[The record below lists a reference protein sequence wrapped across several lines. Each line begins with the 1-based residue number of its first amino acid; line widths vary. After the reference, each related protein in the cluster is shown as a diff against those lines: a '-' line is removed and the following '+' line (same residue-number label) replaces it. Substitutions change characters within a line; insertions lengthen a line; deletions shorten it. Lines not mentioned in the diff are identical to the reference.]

1 MASGAG
7 SLNIPGLVIQ
17 SHQHP
22 GSQPSLGST
31 RPAGPGGGGTQ
42 HSPAPPSAWHF
53 RSESRLA
60 VKLLTCTST
69 FWPTNACHIPGNAG
83 IVVPTLQIS
92 PPRLPEETPSAS
104 HARQW
109 HGWAWAPGPDAH
121 FPSAARRHLRPASL
135 SPHKGTKKLSSVS
148 RAASPPLPSV
158 QALPCPPSART
169 ALPTGNPPTWVTS
182 PFRPGVVLA
191 DWVLSVAEAVC
202 PQGLG
207 QGVGDTLARSQHCD
221 LGRMQGGGADSPPR
235 GQRGPW
241 VWKQDQTAPRLET
254 WEAVGPGLAR
264 GTAQVR
270 AAGAQEHTGL
280 AEQGAASQNGGP
292 LLVFG
297 QK

>member
-7 SLNIPGLVIQ
+7 SLNILGLVIQ
-17 SHQHP
+17 SHQHL

-42 HSPAPPSAWHF
+42 HSPTPPSVWHF

-109 HGWAWAPGPDAH
+109 HGWAWAPGPDAP
-121 FPSAARRHLRPASL
+121 FPSAARRHPRPASL

-182 PFRPGVVLA
+182 PFRPWVVLA

-207 QGVGDTLARSQHCD
+207 QGVGTRWPDPSTVTAAACREEGWTAHLGVNEDPGSGSRTKPPQGWRPGRPWAQGWPEGQH
-221 LGRMQGGGADSPPR
+221 R
-235 GQRGPW
+235 
-241 VWKQDQTAPRLET
+241 
-254 WEAVGPGLAR
+254 
-264 GTAQVR
+264 
-270 AAGAQEHTGL
+270 
-280 AEQGAASQNGGP
+280 
-292 LLVFG
+292 
-297 QK
+297 